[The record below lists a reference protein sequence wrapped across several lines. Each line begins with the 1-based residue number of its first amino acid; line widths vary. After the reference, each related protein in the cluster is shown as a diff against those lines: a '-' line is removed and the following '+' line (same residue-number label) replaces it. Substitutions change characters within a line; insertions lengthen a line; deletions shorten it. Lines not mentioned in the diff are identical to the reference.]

1 MAILNVTTEV
11 NSPKISPT
19 DTSGLSE
26 TISNGNGFQF
36 LIIIAP
42 KIKIENKKKI

>member
-19 DTSGLSE
+19 ETSGLSE

-36 LIIIAP
+36 FIIIAP
-42 KIKIENKKKI
+42 KIQKQK